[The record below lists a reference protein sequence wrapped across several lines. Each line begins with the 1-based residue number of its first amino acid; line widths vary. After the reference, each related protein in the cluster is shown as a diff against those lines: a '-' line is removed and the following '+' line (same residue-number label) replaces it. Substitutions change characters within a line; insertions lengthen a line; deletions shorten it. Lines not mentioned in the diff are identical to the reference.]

1 MQVLKQRE
9 LASKVNFV
17 ITGLHGYTEVTA
29 EGVVDITNFVSD
41 QV

>member
-9 LASKVNFV
+9 LDSKVNLV

-29 EGVVDITNFVSD
+29 DGVVDITTLVND